1 MYLSRFAPV
10 ITFAASCIGSPA
22 FAELPLAVEG
32 FMTEKNKTRLDISM
46 AYANVERSSVA
57 TGEPIIIQVGPTSFI
72 GLPTAIGKRIT
83 NSDTLVATVGLRYG
97 LTGRAET
104 YVRSS
109 YLSSWRRSSDSSG
122 VRNDRGSRF
131 TDAWAGISYQLK
143 QDNDSPALIAFSE
156 TALREKHHKGSVS
169 FKSALY

>member
-72 GLPTAIGKRIT
+72 GLPTAIGERIT

-104 YVRSS
+104 MCVAVTSVPGVVAAIAQAYATTGVAALLTPGPESAINSS
-109 YLSSWRRSSDSSG
+109 KTTIR
-122 VRNDRGSRF
+122 
-131 TDAWAGISYQLK
+131 Q
-143 QDNDSPALIAFSE
+143 
-156 TALREKHHKGSVS
+156 H
-169 FKSALY
+169 